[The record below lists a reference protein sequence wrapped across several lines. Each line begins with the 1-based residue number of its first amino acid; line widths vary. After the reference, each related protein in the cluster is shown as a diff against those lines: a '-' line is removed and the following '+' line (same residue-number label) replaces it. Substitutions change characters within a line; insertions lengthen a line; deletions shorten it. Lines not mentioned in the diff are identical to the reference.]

1 MSNRILRTWR
11 CPRASSGVLPRH
23 ALYHDYVRYATP
35 GNQRCPASILVAQL
49 NMGILGGTVRIPL
62 SSPKVIG
69 VANSRGER
77 A

>member
-1 MSNRILRTWR
+1 MAYRILRTWR
-11 CPRASSGVLPRH
+11 RPRASSVLPRH
-23 ALYHDYVRYATP
+23 AMYHDYLRYATP
-35 GNQRCPASILVAQL
+35 GNQRCPEHVLVAQL
-49 NMGILGGTVRIPL
+49 VPGGAVRVPL

>member
-1 MSNRILRTWR
+1 MAYRFLRTWR
-11 CPRASSGVLPRH
+11 RPRASGVLPRH

-35 GNQRCPASILVAQL
+35 GDWRCLANRFGGSIR
-49 NMGILGGTVRIPL
+49 IPGGTVRIPL